1 MTEIDLISPLYEK
14 GVNVRSQERIAMEYL
29 VELLNSHSDGTTK
42 EEDRKKYRTVL
53 ATLSSNLSSMFD
65 CEVFI

>member
-1 MTEIDLISPLYEK
+1 MDSTSPLYDKNE
-14 GVNVRSQERIAMEYL
+14 GMRSQERIAMEYL
-29 VELLNSHSDGTTK
+29 VDLLNSHSDGVTK

-53 ATLSSNLSSMFD
+53 ATLSSDLSSMFV